1 MNLRKLIF
9 TENACYKAGRKITVK
24 GIMVHSTGAN
34 NPWLKRYVGPDDG
47 LLGQNQYNNH
57 WNTYHPGGRE
67 VCVHGFIGKLADGT
81 IATYQTLP
89 WDHRG
94 WHAGGSANNTHIGF
108 EICEDGLTDASYFGK
123 VYQEAVE
130 LCAYLCKEYGLTEKD
145 IICHSEGYRKGIAS
159 NHGDVMH
166 WFPKHGK
173 SMDTFRAAVKE
184 LLNTAPEKEPATPT
198 ITPLADREKTIWDYL
213 FSKLGNAYGAAG
225 VMGNLNAESSLSPI
239 NLQNSYEKKL
249 GYTDESYTAAVD
261 NGTYGNFVKDSAGY
275 GLAQW
280 TYWSRK
286 QALLDFAKAMDK
298 SIGDLYLQLDFI
310 WKELSEGYGKLLKI
324 LQTATSVAEA
334 STAVLTHYERP
345 ADQGEAVQA
354 KRASYGQTYF
364 DKYAPKLDHPER
376 LTTGYY
382 RVRKTWADKKSQLG
396 AYRILSNAKKKADA
410 NSGYFVFTEEGTAI
424 YPAVCEPEK
433 APVKEEAHVIH
444 TVVPG
449 DTLWKISERY
459 LGKGIRYKEIKALN
473 GLTSD
478 TIYRGMKLKIPN

>member
-1 MNLRKLIF
+1 MNLHKLIF

-108 EICEDGLTDASYFGK
+108 EICEDGLTDSTYFEK

-130 LCAYLCKEYGLTEKD
+130 LCAYLCKEYGLTEAD
-145 IICHSEGYRKGIAS
+145 VICHSEGYRKGIAS

-184 LLNTAPEKEPATPT
+184 LLNTAPEKEPATPA
-198 ITPLADREKTIWDYL
+198 ITPLADREKAIWDYL
-213 FSKLGNAYGAAG
+213 FGKLGNAYGAAG
-225 VMGNLNAESSLSPI
+225 IMGNLNAESSLSPI

-249 GYTDESYTAAVD
+249 GFTDESYTDAVD
-261 NGTYGNFVKDSAGY
+261 NGTYDNFVKDSAGY

-286 QALLDFAKAMDK
+286 QGLLEFAKTQGK
-298 SIGDLYLQLDFI
+298 SIGDLTLQLDFL
-310 WKELSEGYGKLLKI
+310 WKELTENYSGILKT
-324 LQTATSVAEA
+324 LQTATTVEEA
-334 STAVLTHYERP
+334 STAVLTKYERP
-345 ADQGEAVQA
+345 ADMGESVQK
-354 KRASYGQTYF
+354 KRAAFGESYLK
-364 DKYAPKLDHPER
+364 KYAMVDYPEK

-382 RVRKTWADKKSQLG
+382 RVRKTWADKKSQVG
-396 AYRILSNAKKKADA
+396 AYRILANAKAAADKHP
-410 NSGYFVFTEEGTAI
+410 GTFVFTDDGVAI
-424 YPAVCEPEK
+424 YPAEDT
-433 APVKEEAHVIH
+433 AEETYRIH
-444 TVVPG
+444 TVVKG
-449 DTLWKISERY
+449 DTLWEIANVY
-459 LGKGIRYKEIKALN
+459 LGDGSLYPEIKALN
-473 GLTSD
+473 GLSSNV
-478 TIYRGMKLKIPN
+478 IYTGWKLKIPN